1 MHNQK
6 KKKHNVLN
14 AKLEMGFKMAKYYIK
29 QQAMLFISRIV
40 FNCWAVLY
48 LSITYTSE
56 SHRFCIV
63 LLCMTCGVWPTS
75 LESIWAHCPPNSD
88 NDGTLF
94 LILRTL
100 KALKTEKPWHAWQR
114 MQRIPAQRI
123 LKHTLRSI
131 CGVFWLWKT
140 FLPWTGCVRYVLSFY
155 ALLIR
160 QLCIL
165 QGYNEQK

>member
-63 LLCMTCGVWPTS
+63 NGTFVYDVWSVAHLIGV
-75 LESIWAHCPPNSD
+75 H
-88 NDGTLF
+88 
-94 LILRTL
+94 
-100 KALKTEKPWHAWQR
+100 
-114 MQRIPAQRI
+114 
-123 LKHTLRSI
+123 
-131 CGVFWLWKT
+131 
-140 FLPWTGCVRYVLSFY
+140 LSPLSSQF
-155 ALLIR
+155 
-160 QLCIL
+160 
-165 QGYNEQK
+165 